1 MKRLA
6 NNIVTGLLDVFYP
19 QLCAG
24 CGRSLTKQEAVLC
37 MHCLLEMPTTNFNH
51 IHDNILYQK
60 ISGRTLIQHAAA
72 YAYFSKDGMLQH
84 LIHQFKYQQQK
95 KIGTLLGELF
105 ANEIS
110 DLRWVKQTDVLVPIP
125 LHRQKFRKRGFNQ
138 SHIIATAM
146 GTTLHKP
153 VAGNA
158 LIRIINN
165 PSQTNKSRS
174 ERLGNVKDIFAIE
187 QVNALKGKN
196 VLLVDD
202 ILTTGATMET
212 CSNLL
217 RSVAA
222 SVSIAVLGIATG

>member
-24 CGRSLTKQEAVLC
+24 CGRSLAKQETVLC
-37 MHCLLEMPTTNFNH
+37 MHCLLDMPVTNFNH
-51 IHDNILYQK
+51 IQNNILYQK
-60 ISGRTLIQHAAA
+60 ISGRTDIRHAAA
-72 YAYFSKDGMLQH
+72 YAYFSKDGLLQH

-95 KIGTLLGELF
+95 KIGMFLGELF
-105 ANEIS
+105 AGEIS
-110 DLRWVKQTDVLVPIP
+110 DLKWVRQTDVLIPVP
-125 LHRQKFRKRGFNQ
+125 LHRHKFRKRGFNQ
-138 SHIIATAM
+138 SHIIASAM

-165 PSQTNKSRS
+165 PSQTSKSRV
-174 ERLGNVKDIFAIE
+174 ERLDNVRDIFAIE
-187 QVNALKGKN
+187 QLNALKGKH
-196 VLLVDD
+196 VLLIDD
-202 ILTTGATMET
+202 ILTTGATMEA

-217 RSVAA
+217 RSVAE
-222 SVSIAVLGIATG
+222 SVSIAVLGIATE